1 MKNQKRNERNEEPIY
16 GIPGSSRTTG
26 SQQQRTTGSQQEPIF
41 ISDDDIKIKEES
53 DIIGPP
59 PQKPRNELV
68 ANVPAASEP
77 PNVPP
82 DKAKNLVIQAPEP
95 QPPQPPAKVRGKNG
109 PDRTLPS
116 IPVATIAAVVQL
128 ILLAQIESVPTF
140 SSRRKRCRM
149 I

>member
-1 MKNQKRNERNEEPIY
+1 VKNQKRNERNEEPIY

-26 SQQQRTTGSQQEPIF
+26 SQQEPIF
-41 ISDDDIKIKEES
+41 ISDDDIKIKRNLTS
-53 DIIGPP
+53 PAPP

-95 QPPQPPAKVRGKNG
+95 QPPQQQPPQPPARVRGKNG

-116 IPVATIAAVVQL
+116 IPVATIAAVVQQV
-128 ILLAQIESVPTF
+128 LLAQIESVPPTF